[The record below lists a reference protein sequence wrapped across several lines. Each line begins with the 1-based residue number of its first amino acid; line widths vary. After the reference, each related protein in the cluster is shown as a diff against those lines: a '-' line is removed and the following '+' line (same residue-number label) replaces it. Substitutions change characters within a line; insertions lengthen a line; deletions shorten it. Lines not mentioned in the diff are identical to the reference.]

1 MRFGSWLAISALAI
15 QLVLSFGHVHAED
28 LAPAASI
35 GTSFDADRDGG
46 NPSED
51 HNGFVHH
58 NCDICATIALL
69 ATLVIPSPPALVVLK
84 AYSIT
89 PNVILDNGRRFGA
102 SVRPF
107 EARAPPLA

>member
-1 MRFGSWLAISALAI
+1 MRFGGWLAVSALAI

-28 LAPAASI
+28 FAPVANI
-35 GTSFDADRDGG
+35 GASFDADRDGG

-51 HNGFVHH
+51 HNGFAHH

-69 ATLVIPSPPALVVLK
+69 ATLVIPSPPALAVLK
-84 AYSIT
+84 AYSIA
-89 PNVILDNGRRFGA
+89 PSVVLDIGRQFGE